1 MFTRSQIMIPLAAGD
16 IILRSAAGSEVTVAV
31 GQHGFAVSNSGT
43 SPLDAEMLFRR
54 FYLPSGRREGS
65 TGLGLALAHAVC
77 SHSGLDI
84 SYSYSGNM
92 HTFAVILKKSK

>member
-1 MFTRSQIMIPLAAGD
+1 MGNQGD
-16 IILRSAAGSEVTVAV
+16 A
-31 GQHGFAVSNSGT
+31 
-43 SPLDAEMLFRR
+43 PLDKNRVFHR
-54 FYLPSGRREGS
+54 FYLPGGRREGS
-65 TGLGLALAHAVC
+65 TGLGLALVHAVC